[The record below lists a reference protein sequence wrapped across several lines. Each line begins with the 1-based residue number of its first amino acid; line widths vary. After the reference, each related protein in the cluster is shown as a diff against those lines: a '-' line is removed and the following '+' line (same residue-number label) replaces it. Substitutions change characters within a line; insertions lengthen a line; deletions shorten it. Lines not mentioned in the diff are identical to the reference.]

1 MILSFKTEL
10 NLNDKQKTLC
20 AKHAG
25 VARHAYNWGL
35 SLTKFILDYNK
46 ANPDDKLKFP
56 SAIELH
62 KLLVALCKPR
72 NLWYYE
78 VSKCAPQ
85 FALRHLREAWNR
97 CFKKVSKPPKFK
109 KKGRNDS
116 FTLDGR
122 IKVDH
127 HHVKLPVIGWA
138 KTFERLPQGVN
149 PKTITIS
156 RTADRWFVSFKI
168 EVDVK
173 ETPKTYDV
181 VGVDLGIKTLATL
194 STGEVFEGAKS

>member
-10 NLNDKQKTLC
+10 NLNNQQKTLC

-62 KLLVALCKPR
+62 KLLVALCKPK

-85 FALRHLREAWNR
+85 FALRHLREAWKR
-97 CFKKVSKPPKFK
+97 CFSGISKPPKFK

-116 FTLDGR
+116 FTLDGS
-122 IKVDH
+122 IKIDH
-127 HHVKLPVIGWA
+127 FHVKLPKIGWVR
-138 KTFERLPQGVN
+138 TFERLPQGVN
-149 PKTITIS
+149 PKTIMIS

-168 EVDVK
+168 EVEVIR
-173 ETPKTYDV
+173 TPP
-181 VGVDLGIKTLATL
+181 
-194 STGEVFEGAKS
+194 